1 MAINTE
7 KNTYTLLFA
16 IGLVVIVG
24 TLLAAIDASLK
35 DKIRVNKTIEKQQ
48 NILYAIGINENE
60 GNSVSFIAAEKAEE
74 EFNKYITKQVYIQ
87 GNDVVEDDKAYLIDV
102 KKEKALA
109 KDPDHKRK
117 LPLFIAE
124 KDGRNLYVA
133 PIRGKGLWDAIWAY
147 VSIDEDMII
156 RGIYFDHKAETPGL
170 GANIKQRFFMD
181 DFIGESLLDNEGNFK
196 GVTVSKTNLDP
207 KNEDKYDNEVD
218 AIAIASTS
226 LSYLSSF
233 FGSRLVLETVTPLKF
248 PSLSNRDSPIKSS
261 IKNLCLILA
270 PRPGVSA
277 L

>member
-35 DKIRVNKTIEKQQ
+35 DKIRVNKTLEKQQ

-109 KDPDHKRK
+109 KDPNYKRK

-218 AIAIASTS
+218 AIAGSTITGDGVTAMIRSDLS
-226 LSYLSSF
+226 LYQPYF
-233 FGSRLVLETVTPLKF
+233 N
-248 PSLSNRDSPIKSS
+248 SLN
-261 IKNLCLILA
+261 NN
-270 PRPGVSA
+270 
-277 L
+277 

>member
-1 MAINTE
+1 MALNTE

-16 IGLVVIVG
+16 VGLVVIVG
-24 TLLAAIDASLK
+24 TLLAAIDSSLK
-35 DKIRVNKTIEKQQ
+35 DKIRINKILEKQQ

-60 GNSVSFIAAEKAEE
+60 GNSVNFIAADKAEQ
-74 EFNKYITKQVYIQ
+74 EFNKYITKQIYIQ
-87 GNDVVEDDKAYLIDV
+87 GDQVIEDDKAYLIDV
-102 KKEKALA
+102 KKQKALA
-109 KDPDHKRK
+109 KDPSYKRK

-147 VSIDEDMII
+147 VSVDEDMII

-181 DFIGESLLDNEGNFK
+181 DFIGESLLDTQGNFK

-218 AIAIASTS
+218 AIAGSTITGDGVTAMIRSDLS
-226 LSYLSSF
+226 LYQPYF
-233 FGSRLVLETVTPLKF
+233 N
-248 PSLSNRDSPIKSS
+248 SLN
-261 IKNLCLILA
+261 N
-270 PRPGVSA
+270 
-277 L
+277 

>member
-16 IGLVVIVG
+16 IGLVVVVG
-24 TLLAAIDASLK
+24 TLLAAIDSSLK
-35 DKIRVNKTIEKQQ
+35 DKIRINKILEKQQ

-60 GNSVSFIAAEKAEE
+60 GNSVNFIAADKAEE
-74 EFNKYITKQVYIQ
+74 EFNKYVTKQIYIQ
-87 GNDVVEDDKAYLIDV
+87 GDEVIEDDKAYLIDV
-102 KKEKALA
+102 KKQKALA
-109 KDPDHKRK
+109 KDPSYMRK

-124 KDGRNLYVA
+124 KDGRILYVA

-147 VSIDEDMII
+147 VSVDEDMVI

-181 DFIGESLLDNEGNFK
+181 DFIGESLLDSQGNFK

-218 AIAIASTS
+218 AIAGSTITGDGVTAMIRSDLS
-226 LSYLSSF
+226 LYQPYF
-233 FGSRLVLETVTPLKF
+233 N
-248 PSLSNRDSPIKSS
+248 SLIN
-261 IKNLCLILA
+261 
-270 PRPGVSA
+270 
-277 L
+277 

>member
-24 TLLAAIDASLK
+24 TLLAAIDSSLK
-35 DKIRVNKTIEKQQ
+35 DKIRINKTLEKQQ

-60 GNSVSFIAAEKAEE
+60 GNSVNFIAAEKAEE
-74 EFNKYITKQVYIQ
+74 EFSKYITKQIYIQ
-87 GNDVVEDDKAYLIDV
+87 GDSIIEDNEAYLIDV
-102 KKEKALA
+102 KKQKALA
-109 KDPDHKRK
+109 KDPSYKRK
-117 LPLFIAE
+117 LPLFIAQ
-124 KDGRNLYVA
+124 KDGKNLYVA

-147 VSIDEDMII
+147 VSIDENMVI

-207 KNEDKYDNEVD
+207 KNEDKYDHEVD
-218 AIAIASTS
+218 AIAGSTITGDGVTAMIRSDLS
-226 LSYLSSF
+226 LFQPF
-233 FGSRLVLETVTPLKF
+233 FN
-248 PSLSNRDSPIKSS
+248 SLN
-261 IKNLCLILA
+261 NN
-270 PRPGVSA
+270 
-277 L
+277 

>member
-16 IGLVVIVG
+16 VGLVVVVG
-24 TLLAAIDASLK
+24 TLLSAIDSSLK
-35 DKIRVNKTIEKQQ
+35 DKIRINKILEKQQ
-48 NILYAIGINENE
+48 NILYAIGINQNE
-60 GNSVSFIAAEKAEE
+60 GNSVNFIAADKAEE
-74 EFNKYITKQVYIQ
+74 EFNKYVTKQIYIQ
-87 GNDVVEDDKAYLIDV
+87 GDEVIEDNKAYLIDV
-102 KKEKALA
+102 KKQKALA
-109 KDPDHKRK
+109 KDPSYMRK

-147 VSIDEDMII
+147 VSVDEDMVI

-181 DFIGESLLDNEGNFK
+181 DFIGESLLDSQGNFK

-218 AIAIASTS
+218 AIAGSTITGDGVTAMIRSDLS
-226 LSYLSSF
+226 LYQPYF
-233 FGSRLVLETVTPLKF
+233 N
-248 PSLSNRDSPIKSS
+248 SLN
-261 IKNLCLILA
+261 N
-270 PRPGVSA
+270 
-277 L
+277 

>member
-16 IGLVVIVG
+16 IGLVVVVG
-24 TLLAAIDASLK
+24 TLLAAIDSSLK
-35 DKIRVNKTIEKQQ
+35 DKIRINKILEKQQ

-60 GNSVSFIAAEKAEE
+60 GNSVNFIAADKAEQ
-74 EFNKYITKQVYIQ
+74 EFNKYVTKQIYIQ
-87 GNDVVEDDKAYLIDV
+87 GDEVIEDDKAYLIDV
-102 KKEKALA
+102 KKQKSLA
-109 KDPDHKRK
+109 KDPSYMRK

-147 VSIDEDMII
+147 VSVDEDMVI

-181 DFIGESLLDNEGNFK
+181 DFIGESLLDSQGNFK

-218 AIAIASTS
+218 AIAGSTITGDGVTAMIRSDLS
-226 LSYLSSF
+226 LYQPYF
-233 FGSRLVLETVTPLKF
+233 N
-248 PSLSNRDSPIKSS
+248 SLN
-261 IKNLCLILA
+261 N
-270 PRPGVSA
+270 
-277 L
+277 

>member
-1 MAINTE
+1 MALNTE

-16 IGLVVIVG
+16 VGLVVIVG
-24 TLLAAIDASLK
+24 TLLAAIDSSLK
-35 DKIRVNKTIEKQQ
+35 DKIRINKILEKQQ

-60 GNSVSFIAAEKAEE
+60 GNSVNFIAADKAEQ
-74 EFNKYITKQVYIQ
+74 EFNKYIRKQIYIQ
-87 GNDVVEDDKAYLIDV
+87 GDQVIEDDKAYLIDV
-102 KKEKALA
+102 KKQKALA
-109 KDPDHKRK
+109 KDPSHKRK

-147 VSIDEDMII
+147 VSVDDDMII

-181 DFIGESLLDNEGNFK
+181 DFIGESLLDSQGNFK

-218 AIAIASTS
+218 AIAGSTITGDGVTAMIRSDLS
-226 LSYLSSF
+226 LYQPYF
-233 FGSRLVLETVTPLKF
+233 N
-248 PSLSNRDSPIKSS
+248 SLN
-261 IKNLCLILA
+261 N
-270 PRPGVSA
+270 
-277 L
+277 

>member
-24 TLLAAIDASLK
+24 TLLAAIDSSLK
-35 DKIRVNKTIEKQQ
+35 DKIRINKTLEKQQ

-74 EFNKYITKQVYIQ
+74 EFSKYITKQIYIQ
-87 GNDVVEDDKAYLIDV
+87 GDSIIEDNEAYLIDV
-102 KKEKALA
+102 KKQKALA
-109 KDPDHKRK
+109 KDPSYKRK
-117 LPLFIAE
+117 LPLFIAQ
-124 KDGRNLYVA
+124 KDGKNLYVA

-147 VSIDEDMII
+147 VSIDENMVI

-207 KNEDKYDNEVD
+207 KNEDKYDHEVD
-218 AIAIASTS
+218 AIAGSTITGDGVTAMIRSDLS
-226 LSYLSSF
+226 LYQPF
-233 FGSRLVLETVTPLKF
+233 FK
-248 PSLSNRDSPIKSS
+248 SLN
-261 IKNLCLILA
+261 NN
-270 PRPGVSA
+270 
-277 L
+277 

>member
-35 DKIRVNKTIEKQQ
+35 DKIRVNKTLEKQQ

-74 EFNKYITKQVYIQ
+74 EFNKYITKQVYIE

-109 KDPDHKRK
+109 KAPNYKRK

-218 AIAIASTS
+218 AIAGSTITGDGVTAMIRSDLS
-226 LSYLSSF
+226 LYQPYF
-233 FGSRLVLETVTPLKF
+233 N
-248 PSLSNRDSPIKSS
+248 SLN
-261 IKNLCLILA
+261 NN
-270 PRPGVSA
+270 
-277 L
+277 

>member
-16 IGLVVIVG
+16 VGLVVVVG
-24 TLLAAIDASLK
+24 TLLAAIDSSLK
-35 DKIRVNKTIEKQQ
+35 DKIRINKILEKQQ

-60 GNSVSFIAAEKAEE
+60 GNSVNFIAADKAEE
-74 EFNKYITKQVYIQ
+74 EFNKYVTKQIYIQ
-87 GNDVVEDDKAYLIDV
+87 GDEVIEDDKAYLIDV
-102 KKEKALA
+102 KKQKALA
-109 KDPDHKRK
+109 KDPSYMRK

-133 PIRGKGLWDAIWAY
+133 PIRGKGLWDAICAY
-147 VSIDEDMII
+147 VSVDEDMVI

-181 DFIGESLLDNEGNFK
+181 DFIGESLLDSQGNFK

-218 AIAIASTS
+218 AIAGSTITGDGVTAMIRSDLS
-226 LSYLSSF
+226 LYQPYF
-233 FGSRLVLETVTPLKF
+233 N
-248 PSLSNRDSPIKSS
+248 SLN
-261 IKNLCLILA
+261 N
-270 PRPGVSA
+270 
-277 L
+277 

>member
-24 TLLAAIDASLK
+24 TLLAAIDSSLK
-35 DKIRVNKTIEKQQ
+35 DKIRINKTLEKQQ

-74 EFNKYITKQVYIQ
+74 EFSKYITKQIYIQ
-87 GNDVVEDDKAYLIDV
+87 GDSIIEDNEAYLIDV
-102 KKEKALA
+102 KKQKALA
-109 KDPDHKRK
+109 KDPSYKRK
-117 LPLFIAE
+117 LPLFIAQ
-124 KDGRNLYVA
+124 KDGKNLYVA

-147 VSIDEDMII
+147 VSIDENMVI

-181 DFIGESLLDNEGNFK
+181 DFIGESLLDSEGNFK

-207 KNEDKYDNEVD
+207 KNEDKYDHEVD
-218 AIAIASTS
+218 AIAGSTITGDGVTAMIRSDLS
-226 LSYLSSF
+226 LYQPF
-233 FGSRLVLETVTPLKF
+233 FN
-248 PSLSNRDSPIKSS
+248 SLN
-261 IKNLCLILA
+261 NN
-270 PRPGVSA
+270 
-277 L
+277 

>member
-16 IGLVVIVG
+16 VGLVVIVG
-24 TLLAAIDASLK
+24 TLLAAIDSSLK
-35 DKIRVNKTIEKQQ
+35 DKIRINEILEKQQ

-60 GNSVSFIAAEKAEE
+60 GNNVSFIATEKAEE
-74 EFNKYITKQVYIQ
+74 EFNKYITKQIYIQ
-87 GNDVVEDDKAYLIDV
+87 GDEVIEDNKAYLIDV
-102 KKEKALA
+102 KKQKTLA
-109 KDPDHKRK
+109 KDPSHKRK
-117 LPLFIAE
+117 LPLFLAQ

-147 VSIDEDMII
+147 VSVDENMVI

-181 DFIGESLLDNEGNFK
+181 DFIGESLLDSQGNFK

-218 AIAIASTS
+218 AIAGSTITGDGVTAMIRSDLS
-226 LSYLSSF
+226 LYQPYF
-233 FGSRLVLETVTPLKF
+233 N
-248 PSLSNRDSPIKSS
+248 SLN
-261 IKNLCLILA
+261 NN
-270 PRPGVSA
+270 
-277 L
+277 

>member
-16 IGLVVIVG
+16 VGLVVVVG
-24 TLLAAIDASLK
+24 TLLAAIDSSLK
-35 DKIRVNKTIEKQQ
+35 DKIRINEILEKQQ

-60 GNSVSFIAAEKAEE
+60 GNNVSFIAAEKAEE
-74 EFNKYITKQVYIQ
+74 EFNKYITKQIYIQ
-87 GNDVVEDDKAYLIDV
+87 GDEVVEDNKAYLIDV
-102 KKEKALA
+102 KKQKTLA
-109 KDPDHKRK
+109 KDPSHKRK
-117 LPLFIAE
+117 LPLFLAE

-147 VSIDEDMII
+147 VSVDENMVI

-181 DFIGESLLDNEGNFK
+181 DFIGESLLDSQGNFK

-218 AIAIASTS
+218 AIAGSTITGDGVTAMIRSDLS
-226 LSYLSSF
+226 LYQPYF
-233 FGSRLVLETVTPLKF
+233 N
-248 PSLSNRDSPIKSS
+248 SLN
-261 IKNLCLILA
+261 NN
-270 PRPGVSA
+270 
-277 L
+277 

>member
-16 IGLVVIVG
+16 IGLVVVVG
-24 TLLAAIDASLK
+24 TLLAAIDSSLK
-35 DKIRVNKTIEKQQ
+35 DKIRINKILEKQQ

-60 GNSVSFIAAEKAEE
+60 GNSVNFIAADKAEE
-74 EFNKYITKQVYIQ
+74 EFNKYVTKQIYIQ
-87 GNDVVEDDKAYLIDV
+87 GDEVIEDDKAYLIDV
-102 KKEKALA
+102 KKQKSLA
-109 KDPDHKRK
+109 KDPSYMRK

-147 VSIDEDMII
+147 VSVDEDMVI

-181 DFIGESLLDNEGNFK
+181 DFIGESLLDSQGNFK

-218 AIAIASTS
+218 AIAGSTITGDGVTAMIRSDLS
-226 LSYLSSF
+226 LYQPYF
-233 FGSRLVLETVTPLKF
+233 N
-248 PSLSNRDSPIKSS
+248 SLN
-261 IKNLCLILA
+261 N
-270 PRPGVSA
+270 
-277 L
+277 

>member
-1 MAINTE
+1 MALNTE

-16 IGLVVIVG
+16 VGLVVIVG
-24 TLLAAIDASLK
+24 TLLAAIDSSLK
-35 DKIRVNKTIEKQQ
+35 DKIRINKILEKQQ

-60 GNSVSFIAAEKAEE
+60 GNSVNFNAADKAEQE
-74 EFNKYITKQVYIQ
+74 YNKYNTKQIYIQ
-87 GNDVVEDDKAYLIDV
+87 GDQVIEDDKAYLIDV
-102 KKEKALA
+102 KKQKALA
-109 KDPDHKRK
+109 KDPSHKRK

-147 VSIDEDMII
+147 VSVDEDMII

-181 DFIGESLLDNEGNFK
+181 DFIGESLLDIQGNFK

-218 AIAIASTS
+218 AIAGSTITGDGVTAMIRSDLS
-226 LSYLSSF
+226 LYQPYF
-233 FGSRLVLETVTPLKF
+233 K
-248 PSLSNRDSPIKSS
+248 SLN
-261 IKNLCLILA
+261 N
-270 PRPGVSA
+270 
-277 L
+277 